1 MNVKQAERGRKVI
14 FRAFTRLCFYS
25 NSRMFDLLKWVS
37 FPQVKLENILS
48 HPALNTSGVERHMQ
62 LKLAVCVYVCF
73 MSNKINRIQDPE
85 YSISSFHRTGNMSAS
100 VCDIRASTQTRPITR
115 SYFYSA
121 VPPRAPAD
129 VRRKLFMSVSSCM
142 NKPQDDRLKRQKT
155 KHRRVHALQHAK
167 QLWINE

>member
-1 MNVKQAERGRKVI
+1 MGVISPGKTGKHSKSSCSKYQWSGKTHAAE
-14 FRAFTRLCFYS
+14 ACS
-25 NSRMFDLLKWVS
+25 
-37 FPQVKLENILS
+37 
-48 HPALNTSGVERHMQ
+48 
-62 LKLAVCVYVCF
+62 VCVCVCF

-129 VRRKLFMSVSSCM
+129 VRRKLFMSVSSSM
-142 NKPQDDRLKRQKT
+142 NKLQDDRLKRYKT

-167 QLWINE
+167 QLWINEWKTYNETMCLW